1 MQQDIGFDI
10 ISDLNLKPN
19 QSFNWENKATSLY
32 CIVAG
37 NVSTDLRTLVQVLAH
52 LSRIYQG
59 VFYVPGIL
67 EYETC
72 DDIITRTSEITAIC
86 GSIRGVCLLH
96 QHVITID
103 GVAIVGVNGWSNIG
117 NIGEVADMTK
127 TLARFED
134 LKYLNVTIEKLQRH
148 LDVKEIIIVTSAV
161 PHDKLYYGEE
171 PDIVYDQIP
180 LTDMLTGDTEHK
192 VKYWV
197 FGTYT
202 KLVDAE
208 FDEIKYLN
216 NPYLPKTPY
225 WAKRLTV
232 SV

>member
-10 ISDLNLKPN
+10 ISDLNLKPS
-19 QSFNWENKATSLY
+19 QSFNWENKPTSLY

-37 NVSTDLRTLVQVLAH
+37 NVSTDLRTIFQVLAH
-52 LSRIYQG
+52 LSRLYQG

-67 EYETC
+67 EYETS
-72 DDIITRTSEITAIC
+72 DNILTRTSELITIC
-86 GSIRGVCLLH
+86 DGIPGVCLLH
-96 QHVITID
+96 QQVIVID

-117 NIGEVADMTK
+117 NIGNITDMEK
-127 TLARFED
+127 TMARFED
-134 LKYLNVTIEKLQRH
+134 LKYLKIMIQKLQRH
-148 LDVKEIIIVTSAV
+148 LDVKEIVVVTSAV

-171 PDIVYDQIP
+171 PDVVYDQIP
-180 LTDMLTGDTEHK
+180 LTDMLSGDTEHK

-202 KLVDAE
+202 KTVDTE
-208 FDEIKYLN
+208 LENIKYLN
-216 NPYLPKTPY
+216 NPFLPKTPY